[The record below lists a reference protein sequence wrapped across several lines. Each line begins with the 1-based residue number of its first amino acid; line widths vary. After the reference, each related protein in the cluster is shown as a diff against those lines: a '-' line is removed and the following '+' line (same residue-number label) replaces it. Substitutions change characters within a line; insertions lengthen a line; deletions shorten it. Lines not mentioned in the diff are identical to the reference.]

1 MYSALVICVS
11 PNRLSEGVSPR
22 RSLLSSATNCTKKT
36 SRKTKEEIQQL
47 DKHQTEDMMQI
58 EEEERTDEAGEES
71 MQHEQQSSQLMATLV
86 EDLAMSESDDGGNEV
101 AATDV
106 HPVVTAE
113 LATTGMQ
120 LPCSDA
126 QQQLLIRS
134 KPSCARCIIFNPAA
148 TAKRRKRNVIK
159 LFCNKG
165 NNIEDLGILE
175 IVVPRKKQPPLKS
188 LQRCLNRLEKSNEKV
203 QSTKADMEPANCSHI
218 PQVVPSSSSKLV
230 VEENTSLL
238 CTPAKG
244 RPEISFDDIIEVVES
259 GKVIK
264 TEDPAECNHVPLHHP
279 IPSSSDE
286 QVGERNVMARNVPAE
301 STTEINANNFVEG
314 VESAKVKTEE
324 VDIKLDE
331 CSYIPQHH
339 LVSSNSD
346 EHVAQVN
353 APAEDTTELSTDNI
367 IEEALRI
374 TMMDFSADQQSTD
387 DLNNTKSSVQ
397 LTSPAVCRVPP
408 RARRKRNL
416 SPDPVKKKSCV
427 VDLRSVKKPSTSES
441 DSNPFIRSG
450 KINLSRLKTSRPS
463 NNDESLKEIIRQKN
477 LTVSLVKLTTAE
489 LPAKRHWPSTKSPS
503 VLQLAAESVGRNEEN
518 FTFNLDKVVSK
529 AAKQFSFTV
538 ASTKTTNKGPQAPR
552 TETVFER
559 LGEQVNPF
567 IADSPINRPKTPPID
582 IPVTPSTEDPMS
594 PIKPRTP
601 CSLPQSDLQE
611 EDILEIHPLE
621 DFVDEVSTEVLLPS
635 NFAVSKKAAPS
646 KECKL
651 PVQTPIVTT
660 TGVQRTVRITPIQ
673 RSAVP
678 AQQAALSQQV
688 PAANTLMPAASK
700 QRLAPVHDSIP
711 GQHWKVKIPPPTR
724 QFDKQPPQP
733 YKHEQVSQWV
743 NNTRSNPPPPPPG
756 YLTPS
761 EGSGAAIFSFPSN
774 SSPVPTPATT
784 PPHCLEEEFDSISV
798 HQNGNDRK
806 STPSLPWPPRREP
819 LASNG
824 FMPLSFSE
832 PPKGLCFKYWKTSS
846 CPQMRTCKFLHVRN
860 PEV

>member
-1 MYSALVICVS
+1 M
-11 PNRLSEGVSPR
+11 
-22 RSLLSSATNCTKKT
+22 
-36 SRKTKEEIQQL
+36 QQL
-47 DKHQTEDMMQI
+47 DKHQTEDMIQM

-86 EDLAMSESDDGGNEV
+86 EDLAMSESDDGGNK
-101 AATDV
+101 AGTTD
-106 HPVVTAE
+106 VVTAD

-120 LPCSDA
+120 LSCSDT

-165 NNIEDLGILE
+165 NNIEDLGTLE
-175 IVVPRKKQPPLKS
+175 IVVPRKKPLLKS

-203 QSTKADMEPANCSHI
+203 QSTKAGMEPANRSHV
-218 PQVVPSSSSKLV
+218 PQVVLSSSSKLV
-230 VEENTSLL
+230 AEENTSLL
-238 CTPAKG
+238 CTPGKD
-244 RPEISFDDIIEVVES
+244 RPEISFDDVIEVVES
-259 GKVIK
+259 VKVIK
-264 TEDPAECNHVPLHHP
+264 TEDPVECSHVPHHHP

-286 QVGERNVMARNVPAE
+286 QLGERNVMARNVPAE
-301 STTEINANNFVEG
+301 STTEINANNSIEG

-324 VDIKLDE
+324 VDIKLAE
-331 CSYIPQHH
+331 CNYIPQHH
-339 LVSSNSD
+339 LISSNSD

-387 DLNNTKSSVQ
+387 DLNNIKSPVQ

-416 SPDPVKKKSCV
+416 SPEPVKKKSCV
-427 VDLRSVKKPSTSES
+427 VDLRSVKKPSTSKS

-450 KINLSRLKTSRPS
+450 KINLSKLKTSRPN

-477 LTVSLVKLTTAE
+477 LTVSLVKLNTAE
-489 LPAKRHWPSTKSPS
+489 LPAKCHWPSTKSPS
-503 VLQLAAESVGRNEEN
+503 VHQLAAKSVGRNEEN

-538 ASTKTTNKGPQAPR
+538 APTKTTNKGQQASR
-552 TETVFER
+552 METVFER
-559 LGEQVNPF
+559 LGEQANPF

-582 IPVTPSTEDPMS
+582 IPVAPPTEDPMS

-601 CSLPQSDLQE
+601 SSLPRSDVQE

-621 DFVDEVSTEVLLPS
+621 DFVDEVSTEVLLPN

-646 KECKL
+646 TECKL

-660 TGVQRTVRITPIQ
+660 TGVQRTVRITPVQ
-673 RSAVP
+673 RTVP

-688 PAANTLMPAASK
+688 PAANNSMPAASK
-700 QRLAPVHDSIP
+700 QRLAPIHDSILA
-711 GQHWKVKIPPPTR
+711 QHWKVKIPPPTQ

-798 HQNGNDRK
+798 QQNGNDRK
-806 STPSLPWPPRREP
+806 PAPSLPWPPRREP
-819 LASNG
+819 LAPNG

-846 CPQMRTCKFLHVRN
+846 CPQMRNCKFLHVRN